1 MTGKTPPRTPTHPP
15 TNPSGR
21 TDKQK
26 LKKPR
31 DFKPSSQRWLQRQL
45 DDPYVL
51 AAQEAGYRSRA
62 AFKLLQLDEKYR
74 LLKPAMRIVDLGAAP
89 GGWVQVA
96 LQKVGPKGRVVGI
109 DILPID
115 PIPGATLIESDFTE
129 DAAIDLLLQATGGE
143 KLDVVL
149 SDIAA
154 GTTGH
159 ARTDHIRIMAL
170 AELALDFAINNLK
183 PNGAFV
189 CKLFLG
195 GAEKTFMDLLKRNFK
210 TVKNAKPAASRADS
224 RESYIVAQGFKGG
237 V

>member
-1 MTGKTPPRTPTHPP
+1 MTKSTIPP

-21 TDKQK
+21 VDKQK

-62 AFKLLQLDEKYR
+62 AFKLLQMDEKYH
-74 LLKPAMRIVDLGAAP
+74 LLRPGMRVVDLGAAP

-96 LQKVGPKGRVVGI
+96 LKKVGAKGHVVGI

-115 PIPGATLIESDFTE
+115 PIPGAILIEEDFTE
-129 DAAIDLLLQATGGE
+129 DAALQKLAAACGE
-143 KLDVVL
+143 GKLDVVL

-183 PNGAFV
+183 PNGSFV

-195 GAEKTFMDLLKRNFK
+195 GAEKSFMDLLKNNFK

-224 RESYIVAQGFKGG
+224 RESYIVAQGFKSGIKSK
-237 V
+237 